1 MATVFATVGS
11 NLTVAYSEVKV
22 FALLLEIYSRDFVDY
37 FIRKYFRFLDDVFHT
52 WLINFNIE
60 SFYKLIN
67 ELDPDLKF
75 TFEKLTNDINFL
87 DINIKT
93 VDNQLNF
100 GICHKLTNSF
110 SYLKYN
116 SFHPSHTMN
125 NISLALARRIIR
137 IVTDNRDY
145 GLEGLR

>member
-11 NLTVAYSEVKV
+11 NLTVAHSEVKV

-52 WLINFNIE
+52 WLINFDIE

-75 TFEKLTNDINFL
+75 TFEKLTNDINLL
-87 DINIKT
+87 DIKIKT
-93 VDNQLNF
+93 ADNELHF
-100 GICHKLTNSF
+100 DIYHKSTNSF
-110 SYLKYN
+110 NCLK
-116 SFHPSHTMN
+116 
-125 NISLALARRIIR
+125 
-137 IVTDNRDY
+137 
-145 GLEGLR
+145 